1 MELLLDAGGHRKK
14 LDDASESMVHSYIYS
29 YIYIYILVTL
39 VYSTIYISTLL
50 FIMHAWHFAQKLVK
64 C

>member
-1 MELLLDAGGHRKK
+1 MQEGIGR
-14 LDDASESMVHSYIYS
+14 SSMTHQNQWYIAIYIA
-29 YIYIYILVTL
+29 IYIYILVTL